1 MDNKS
6 ISEKIANGEF
16 EIFVEAGVTNKK
28 QKFLSLESLII
39 QFKRYS
45 SKLNQITPSKLGKL
59 LPIIMID
66 GEFSIALGLVLSD
79 QGSLLE
85 TANGIEESARLEIIQ
100 KFKEAEK
107 TSISSIKDG
116 NKIAKDML
124 RSKISSE
131 ELEERLVDVADESVV
146 RNVIDLAR
154 DAKTVVD
161 FKQSSQ
167 TIGGSLDIA
176 KDVVSSQKY
185 CYSNCRIVAFAG
197 NDDFDIEI
205 DNDSEIWNTQNST
218 KNLIR
223 VSCDQ
228 LSPLNV
234 LLRLAGSVSARFDC
248 EVRFIEEIKSKK
260 LKLIVINLPDPMQIL
275 SKVESNVSE
284 LKKTYQSGFDFN
296 L

>member
-66 GEFSIALGLVLSD
+66 GEFSIALGMVLSD

-107 TSISSIKDG
+107 TSILSIKDG

-124 RSKISSE
+124 RSKISRE
-131 ELEERLVDVADESVV
+131 ELEERLADVTDESVV

-154 DAKTVVD
+154 DTKTVVD

-167 TIGGSLDIA
+167 TVGGSLDIA
-176 KDVVSSQKY
+176 KDVVGSQKISY
-185 CYSNCRIVAFAG
+185 HNCKIVAFAG
-197 NDDFDIEI
+197 HGDFDIEI
-205 DNDSEIWNTQNST
+205 DTEKEVGDIQNRI

-223 VSCDQ
+223 VSCDNLTQ
-228 LSPLNV
+228 LNV
-234 LLRLAGSVSARFDC
+234 LMLLAGSVGARFDC
-248 EVRFIEEIKSKK
+248 EVRAIEEIKSKK
-260 LKLIVINLPDPMQIL
+260 IQLMVINIPDPMQIL
-275 SKVESNVSE
+275 TAVETNVSD
-284 LKKTYQSGFDFN
+284 LKKIYQAGFDFI
-296 L
+296 